1 MTTIGQTIKT
11 LRRERG
17 ITQEQLAEY
26 LGLTPSAISQWETD
40 RVLPDV
46 SQIPV
51 LSNVFGVSADVLL
64 GIDVDHREEAID
76 AIAEASRK
84 LYYAG
89 KYGECADYLRGQLAV
104 YPTSHKLMAELA
116 DALLLSGGGTDEI
129 VKLCRHVLAASTDT
143 DVRDRAVST
152 LCYAYRNDRNVGE
165 IRDLSPQMSRAY
177 CSREELLMNCAGLFP
192 EDEKKKIIHDNMNFC
207 LIRVVDGM
215 IRFAGM
221 KHDGGEDYIFT
232 DSERME
238 LLRSAIAVMNSVYVD
253 GDYFFDAQFVEQAYF
268 DLAEIQLAR
277 GEYDG
282 ALDSLEAAASCAVQF
297 DTYDNDAP
305 HTSPAFRGCVDG
317 GWIMDENG
325 NRSRQLLDDLDG
337 AVFDAIRGDDRFARI
352 KTKLASYAKM
362 PE

>member
-64 GIDVDHREEAID
+64 GIDVDHREETID
-76 AIAEASRK
+76 AIAEEARK

-104 YPTSHKLMAELA
+104 YPTSHKLAAELA
-116 DALLLSGGGTDEI
+116 DAPLLAGGATDEI
-129 VKLCRHVLAASTDT
+129 VKLCRSVLASSTDT
-143 DVRDRAVST
+143 DARDRAVST

-165 IRDLSPQMSRAY
+165 IRALAPQMSRAY

-238 LLRSAIAVMNSVYVD
+238 LLRSAIAVTDSVYVD
-253 GDYFFDAQFVEQAYF
+253 GDCFFDAQLVENAYL
-268 DLAEIQLAR
+268 DLAEIQLAH

-282 ALDSLEAAASCAVQF
+282 ALDSLEAAASCAIQF
-297 DTYDNDAP
+297 DTYDPDAP

-337 AVFDAIRGDDRFARI
+337 AEFAAIRDDDRFARI
-352 KTKLASYAKM
+352 RAKLSSTAKL